1 MDFIFYKLKKLK
13 THDFFLQ
20 VCWNNNDNGN
30 LSQLQQ
36 PLNQARVASYESI
49 NKINIEIQSTGGM
62 HESK

>member
-1 MDFIFYKLKKLK
+1 LLSGFNLLVQLRGKFGA
-13 THDFFLQ
+13 

-30 LSQLQQ
+30 LTQLQQ
-36 PLNQARVASYESI
+36 PLNQARVASYELI

>member
-1 MDFIFYKLKKLK
+1 VQLRGKFGA
-13 THDFFLQ
+13 

-30 LSQLQQ
+30 LVQLQQ